1 MVLMRLGV
9 EEQRSET
16 IRKKRNLRERKE
28 KILEDWTWE
37 ERKMRWKLEE
47 IVRKAERE
55 KKRIRI
61 EYGRICI
68 DDYWWKWDE
77 KEEVLRDNKENIRLR
92 RRGKGAE
99 GQNWE

>member
-37 ERKMRWKLEE
+37 ERKMR
-47 IVRKAERE
+47 
-55 KKRIRI
+55 
-61 EYGRICI
+61 
-68 DDYWWKWDE
+68 
-77 KEEVLRDNKENIRLR
+77 
-92 RRGKGAE
+92 
-99 GQNWE
+99 